1 MSVTKIDVE
10 TRTLIR
16 VMAVAVAFWL
26 GLAAVYRLRLVLSIL
41 LISFFLSLAL
51 NPPVSYLAKKIP
63 GGGRALATGIAYVV
77 VLSILGLFVSNTVPP
92 LVRETRN
99 LVQTLPQK
107 VQEINDSSRGGAV
120 ADFIERYALED
131 EAEEL
136 ASNAAARIGDVG
148 GPVLSGVSRITTS
161 IVSFVTVLVLTFLML
176 IEGPQWMKIFWS
188 YVPKSRRKHHQAL
201 AIRMYNVVTGYVNGQ
216 LLIASIAG
224 LTSLVA
230 MVVVGIPN
238 AIALAGVVAL
248 TGLIPLI
255 GATLGAVIIVAVA
268 LFQSLGQAVFMLI
281 FFIVY
286 QQVENNAIQPYVQ
299 SKALEISPLL
309 VLVAVIIGVSLGGL
323 LGGFLAIP
331 VAACARILLLDYI
344 EQRNQAKS
352 A

>member
-1 MSVTKIDVE
+1 
-10 TRTLIR
+10 
-16 VMAVAVAFWL
+16 
-26 GLAAVYRLRLVLSIL
+26 
-41 LISFFLSLAL
+41 
-51 NPPVSYLAKKIP
+51 
-63 GGGRALATGIAYVV
+63 
-77 VLSILGLFVSNTVPP
+77 
-92 LVRETRN
+92 
-99 LVQTLPQK
+99 
-107 VQEINDSSRGGAV
+107 
-120 ADFIERYALED
+120 
-131 EAEEL
+131 
-136 ASNAAARIGDVG
+136 
-148 GPVLSGVSRITTS
+148 
-161 IVSFVTVLVLTFLML
+161 
-176 IEGPQWMKIFWS
+176 
-188 YVPKSRRKHHQAL
+188 
-201 AIRMYNVVTGYVNGQ
+201 MYNVVTGYVNGQ